1 MLSGI
6 NWRSCLCSILL
17 GASLVQ
23 SVELTGH
30 VQALFNESM
39 TIQDAIYDPSVS
51 YLRYFYYPLAAGSH
65 ETRSTVWYSVGLLQR
80 NRDTDVEEAVKI
92 LRNVIGDQEKNVSAQ
107 WYGDY
112 TVYPEQPTVGSP
124 AYPPVIYNSWD
135 PNWRGF
141 IGTALIIIYEEF
153 RCLLPEDVQE
163 LVLESL
169 YNSTIGDSYRVGGVD
184 GDNLYPAYS
193 NAWLMRTVVS
203 SWTGRKLNDANMTA
217 AGDADANAFFELF
230 DRNDTLS
237 EFNGP
242 TYAGVS
248 LYALTIAAKYLQSDN
263 STIGQHAVRAIQH
276 IWEYESQLW
285 NPHMRN
291 IAGPWDR
298 SYGYDMNNYVAIM
311 SIWLW
316 TLVGKDGVWKSSSP
330 IWTMAHA
337 DDFEIAPV
345 IAVLSGFHRKLIPSS
360 TMARLKTFNGERT
373 YTGHAYAPPAD
384 YEPRNI
390 TTWLS
395 PNLTI
400 GTQSFN
406 QSVVGGF
413 SEDSSSFSPSVV
425 QWIRSDQSIGY
436 FNLYPTETALKA
448 EVSPYALNLTYPLG
462 NASSTFTFAVA
473 SNPLGRTR
481 DLTGL
486 GDLDGIDIE
495 VGGTINPVPVISFC
509 GLVGGDCEPIHGFEF
524 WNVTF
529 SMPANSSEIPRVQFK
544 FSVE

>member
-6 NWRSCLCSILL
+6 YWRSCLCSILL
-17 GASLVQ
+17 SATLVQ
-23 SVELTGH
+23 SAEL
-30 VQALFNESM
+30 VQALFTESM

-65 ETRSTVWYSVGLLQR
+65 ETRSTVWYSVGLLQP
-80 NRDTDVEEAVKI
+80 VKI
-92 LRNVIGDQEKNVSAQ
+92 LRNIIHDQEKNVSAQ

-112 TVYPEQPTVGSP
+112 TVYPEQPAVGSP
-124 AYPPVIYNSWD
+124 AYPPM
-135 PNWRGF
+135 RL

-153 RCLLPEDVQE
+153 RSLLPKDVQD

-203 SWTGRKLNDANMTA
+203 SWTGHKLNDANMTA
-217 AGDADANAFFELF
+217 AGDADAKAFFDLF
-230 DRNDTLS
+230 DRNQTLS

-248 LYALTIAAKYLQSDN
+248 LYALTIAAKYLQSTK
-263 STIGQHAVRAIQH
+263 STIGQHAVRAVQQ
-276 IWEYESQLW
+276 IWDYEAQLW

-316 TLVGKDGVWKSSSP
+316 TLIGKDGVWKSSSP
-330 IWTMAHA
+330 IWTMAHG
-337 DDFEIAPV
+337 DDLEIAPV
-345 IAVLSGFHRKLIPSS
+345 IAVLSDFHRKLISSS
-360 TMARLKTFNGERT
+360 TISRLKTFDGEHT
-373 YTGHAYAPPAD
+373 YTGHAYAPPS
-384 YEPRNI
+384 E
-390 TTWLS
+390 
-395 PNLTI
+395 
-400 GTQSFN
+400 
-406 QSVVGGF
+406 SVVGGF
-413 SEDSSSFSPSVV
+413 SEDSSSFSPSVI

-448 EVSPYALNLTYPLG
+448 ELAPCALNLTYPLG

-473 SNPLGRTR
+473 SNPLGKKR
-481 DLTGL
+481 DITTLV
-486 GDLDGIDIE
+486 DLDGINIE
-495 VGGTINPVPVISFC
+495 VDGTVDPVPVISFC

-529 SMPANSSEIPRVQFK
+529 LMPANSTETPHIQFK
-544 FSVE
+544 FGLE